1 LSKAQAFKLDMGTLP
16 SHTWASPS
24 LGGTTRNVTP

>member
-1 LSKAQAFKLDMGTLP
+1 LDMVTLP

-24 LGGTTRNVTP
+24 LGGTIRNVTL

>member
-1 LSKAQAFKLDMGTLP
+1 LDMVTLF

-24 LGGTTRNVTP
+24 LGGTIRNVTP

>member
-1 LSKAQAFKLDMGTLP
+1 MEWFRVEQSKIANNLMWGLKA
-16 SHTWASPS
+16 S